1 MNPRYAVPLLLVAG
15 GFWPWATAL
24 TLPKGQ
30 AYPDPTHLERSAS
43 VPDLPFPDNPDP
55 DACGIPQPAGGESAW
70 LNGRY
75 EGKLVQPV
83 VFLYDSH
90 IRREVTGQAPTGT
103 KVKVILFQ
111 DNPTLNFYFVRTE
124 GEDPQEGW
132 VPAPFLHFEPLQRG
146 R

>member
-1 MNPRYAVPLLLVAG
+1 VDQVKSSARVLLIAG
-15 GFWPWATAL
+15 AFWPWVTAL
-24 TLPKGQ
+24 TLSEAQPYSAHTQ
-30 AYPDPTHLERSAS
+30 VERS

-55 DACGIPQPAGGESAW
+55 DACGIPQLRGGEPAW
-70 LNGRY
+70 LNGHY

-90 IRREVTGQAPTGT
+90 VRREVTGRAPTGT

-132 VPAPFLHFEPLQRG
+132 VPAPFLRFEPLR
-146 R
+146 

>member
-1 MNPRYAVPLLLVAG
+1 MNRIRYAAQVLLVVGA
-15 GFWPWATAL
+15 FWPWATAL

-30 AYPDPTHLERSAS
+30 AYPAPTHMEKSPK

-55 DACGIPQPAGGESAW
+55 DACGIPQPAGGEPAR

-75 EGKLVQPV
+75 EGKLVEPM

-103 KVKVILFQ
+103 KVKVVLFQ

-124 GEDPQEGW
+124 GENPQEGW
-132 VPAPFLHFEPLQRG
+132 VPAPFLHFETLR
-146 R
+146 